1 MRLFVWARLSKSC
14 HTIRRWD
21 KLWLQKLLN
30 CCARSVNTL
39 HHCCTGTLTL
49 KQPITLNNV
58 RCPQTCPVVLQTYT
72 VQDRQRF
79 RVIFLFC
86 FLGLKTMNETFK
98 TEWDT
103 GVKCHILQSLWSS
116 HRLQQCKGFKFDFL
130 KAFMILLEW
139 FLVYLLPHCSSERL
153 KEICLTCTFN
163 LGSPVYQTS
172 VCLDCGG
179 KLEYLEDCR

>member
-1 MRLFVWARLSKSC
+1 MCSISQHLASLLHWNADSETAH
-14 HTIRRWD
+14 HTEY
-21 KLWLQKLLN
+21 
-30 CCARSVNTL
+30 CSVSTNMSSW
-39 HHCCTGTLTL
+39 
-49 KQPITLNNV
+49 
-58 RCPQTCPVVLQTYT
+58 CPVVLQTYT

-98 TEWDT
+98 TEGDT
-103 GVKCHILQSLWSS
+103 GVKCHTLQSLWSS
-116 HRLQQCKGFKFDFL
+116 HRLQQCKAFRFDFL

-139 FLVYLLPHCSSERL
+139 FFVYLLPHCSSERL